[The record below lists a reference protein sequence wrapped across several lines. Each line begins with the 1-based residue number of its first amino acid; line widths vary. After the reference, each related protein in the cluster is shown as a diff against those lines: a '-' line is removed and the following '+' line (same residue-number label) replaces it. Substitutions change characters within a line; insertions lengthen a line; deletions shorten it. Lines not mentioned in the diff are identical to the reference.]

1 MNLGYW
7 KGATT
12 YDDACKDLAE
22 LVGSEATLNAND
34 AVLCVGGDGGDGTY
48 WRAWD
53 SPAVAGWW

>member
-7 KGATT
+7 KADTS

-34 AVLCVGGDGGDGTY
+34 AVLCVGGDPNTCGPGIPLVG
-48 WRAWD
+48 
-53 SPAVAGWW
+53 